1 MSSVCE
7 LMGTQ
12 VHVLHSLLRKQVIQ
26 LFSDAYPGR
35 MAEKIMLINH
45 SILKTKTK
53 NRSVHVKVR
62 VSLIPHHQTSRVV
75 R

>member
-53 NRSVHVKVR
+53 NHSVHVKVR
-62 VSLIPHHQTSRVV
+62 VSLIPHHQTSRVI